1 MNLIAAIESRLG
13 SGWSIVDE
21 LGTGATSRVYLAV
34 REGNGER
41 VVVKVMKSGAAAP
54 ERSQFFLLE
63 MQILQKMSHPNVVP
77 ITDAGEAHGLLFF
90 TMPFIE
96 GETIRHRLQ
105 RNGAFALHE
114 AVRAAR
120 DIALALGHV
129 HSQGVVHRDVKPE
142 NVLLSA
148 GGAILLDFG
157 HARAPAMAATAESRE
172 DKKYIVGT
180 ANYVSPEQVSGRR
193 IADSRSDLYSL
204 GCVLLEMLTGA
215 VPFASSSA
223 RETMQRRLDEPPPE
237 VRALRPDVP
246 EEVALILKRALVID
260 PAERYLTAAQM
271 AEALSAALELLPVTQ
286 PTGEQID
293 E

>member
-41 VVVKVMKSGAAAP
+41 VVVKVMKSGAAAT

-77 ITDAGEAHGLLFF
+77 ISDAGEAHGLLFF
-90 TMPFIE
+90 AMPFIA
-96 GETIRHRLQ
+96 GETIRQRLQ
-105 RNGAFALHE
+105 RSGAFTVHE
-114 AVRAAR
+114 AVRTAR

-157 HARAPAMAATAESRE
+157 HARAPAMTATAESRE

-223 RETMQRRLDEPPPE
+223 RETMQRRLDEPPPD
-237 VRALRPDVP
+237 VRVLRPDVP

-271 AEALSAALELLPVTQ
+271 AEALSAALELLPVT
-286 PTGEQID
+286 
-293 E
+293 